1 MKGTVKFYNR
11 KKRFGFIAGEDGNEY
26 FFHESGIEQGNFV
39 KDEDEVSFEVVD
51 GDKGP
56 KAENVKLVGNE

>member
-39 KDEDEVSFEVVD
+39 KDNDEVSFEVVD